1 MRSLLFFL
9 GFCLIGLA
17 NTPPD
22 LFPGYSGTSAKGA
35 LPHLLYA
42 PFAWL
47 PEEIR
52 RWVVTITGV
61 ALVLAAIVVRP
72 QKSRK
77 ESNEG

>member
-1 MRSLLFFL
+1 MRSLLFIL
-9 GFCLIGLA
+9 GFCLIGLV

-22 LFPGYSGTSAKGA
+22 LFHGYSGTSAKGA

-42 PFAWL
+42 PFVWL
-47 PEEIR
+47 PEEMR
-52 RWVVTITGV
+52 RWVVTTAGV
-61 ALVLAAIVVRP
+61 ALVVAAIVVRP